1 MQHWHRTYLLLLLLQ
16 RELLL
21 LHHLELVAEVELS
34 GLLLQLGEFVF
45 VFGDLLQGW
54 LDAVNRNNN
63 RLVIDFKS
71 IKLFLLRYLQLAA
84 KIVNLGIE
92 IVDLCS
98 RELGRERYTS

>member
-1 MQHWHRTYLLLLLLQ
+1 MITYLLLLLLQ

-54 LDAVNRNNN
+54 LDAK
-63 RLVIDFKS
+63 VIRMQS
-71 IKLFLLRYLQLAA
+71 ISYRIRVDYFNCTYNLPRRSLTWALRSLICVA
-84 KIVNLGIE
+84 KPGTL
-92 IVDLCS
+92 
-98 RELGRERYTS
+98 RELGRKRVRD